1 MTTPFFFLQ
10 VIVPST
16 TCLWVMI
23 VYLLIGT
30 ILFAEWEGWNYV
42 DSVYFCVTSL
52 AKIGFGDFVPGRTDY
67 QLVNLE
73 LDKSAKIDP
82 GITKVVQIKLVI
94 TFVYILFGMAI
105 VAMCYHLL
113 KEDVLESLKR
123 LQEAIRKKAQNLHE
137 KYVAFFDK

>member
-1 MTTPFFFLQ
+1 
-10 VIVPST
+10 
-16 TCLWVMI
+16 MI
-23 VYLLIGT
+23 IYLLIGT

-67 QLVNLE
+67 NLLNLE
-73 LDKSAKIDP
+73 LDDKSAKIDP
-82 GITKVVQIKLVI
+82 RITKIVQIKLVI

-113 KEDVLESLKR
+113 KEDVMENINR
-123 LQEAIRKKAQNLHE
+123 LQENIRKKIQNLHE
-137 KYVAFFDK
+137 KYVTFFDK